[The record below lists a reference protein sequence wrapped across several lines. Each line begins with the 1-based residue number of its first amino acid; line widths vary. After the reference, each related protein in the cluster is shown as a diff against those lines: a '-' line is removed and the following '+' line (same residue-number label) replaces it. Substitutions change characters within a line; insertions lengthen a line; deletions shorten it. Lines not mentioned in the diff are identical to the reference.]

1 MLRKIL
7 IASTLLMASGS
18 ALAID
23 QIISKP
29 RVSITFGGGNNDH
42 YHHDQYR
49 EVREVYVP
57 YREVYRE
64 VYVPRPVHVQPVYYN
79 NYYRGESRRHH
90 GWGHR
95 NAHHDEWKEHKKH
108 KRHHR
113 KYHHDHDDD
122 DDD

>member
-7 IASTLLMASGS
+7 IASTLLFVSGS

-23 QIISKP
+23 QILSKP
-29 RVSITFGGGNNDH
+29 RVSITFGQPQ
-42 YHHDQYR
+42 YEHH
-49 EVREVYVP
+49 EHREVYVP
-57 YREVYRE
+57 RYRE
-64 VYVPRPVHVQPVYYN
+64 VYVPRPVYVQPIYYN
-79 NYYRGESRRHH
+79 NYYRSESRRHH

-95 NAHHDEWKEHKKH
+95 DAHHDEWKEHKKH